1 MEIESVILKKIKD
14 NLKPDQVQ
22 LINES
27 HKHVGHVGHNVD
39 GSSHFRLEV
48 VSTAFDGLS
57 RVERQRMVYTIL
69 KQELIDV
76 VHALSLDLKTP
87 EEVRKS
93 LKENK

>member
-1 MEIESVILKKIKD
+1 MEIETVILKKIKD

-48 VSTAFDGLS
+48 VSSAFDGLS
-57 RVERQRMVYTIL
+57 RVDRQRMVYNIL

-76 VHALSLDLKTP
+76 VHALSLVLRTP
-87 EEVRKS
+87 DEAKRS